1 MPLRTC
7 VCVVHIIWIQ
17 FISGN
22 CYVIKCCIKHMQ
34 SQKYMRDRYEEDQII
49 ISCYHMLA
57 SRTCIPRKRF
67 PVQRDAWCKEMQR
80 DAWCKTKE
88 MGGAPTD
95 WEIRKGQNA
104 NLQIL
109 RPLDSTSMFPRT
121 YSWALTVPW
130 TRTNTCS
137 KTCCKFIKACWHKID
152 IKLA

>member
-1 MPLRTC
+1 
-7 VCVVHIIWIQ
+7 
-17 FISGN
+17 
-22 CYVIKCCIKHMQ
+22 MQ
-34 SQKYMRDRYEEDQII
+34 SQKDMRDSYEEGQII
-49 ISCYHMLA
+49 ISCYHMLT
-57 SRTCIPRKRF
+57 SRTLF
-67 PVQRDAWCKEMQR
+67 PERDSRCKEMQRDVWCRGMQR

-88 MGGAPTD
+88 MGGASTD

-109 RPLDSTSMFPRT
+109 RPLHSTSMFPRT

-137 KTCCKFIKACWHKID
+137 KTCRKFVKACWHKID

>member
-7 VCVVHIIWIQ
+7 VCVAHIIWIQ

-34 SQKYMRDRYEEDQII
+34 SQKDMRDRYEEDQII

-57 SRTCIPRKRF
+57 GLAFPERDSR
-67 PVQRDAWCKEMQR
+67 CKEMQR

-109 RPLDSTSMFPRT
+109 RPLHSTSMFPRT

-130 TRTNTCS
+130 TRTNTFYIYSIFC
-137 KTCCKFIKACWHKID
+137 HYVPQH
-152 IKLA
+152 